1 MVIKTTVIAKDHVTG
16 EMFDWP
22 VSIVDW
28 EVNDYGVT
36 IGSVYASGAEV
47 TDMLTKEQIG
57 EVEISIINAH
67 EYQVDRMEALRE
79 DAAAAREEYFA
90 IEEGR
95 YGKQY
100 EQEQRD
106 TAMSLKQE
114 KFHEDARM
122 LAAEMRGYK
131 K

>member
-1 MVIKTTVIAKDHVTG
+1 MIKTTIIAKDHVTG

-36 IGSVYASGAEV
+36 IGSVYAGGAEV
-47 TDMLTKEQIG
+47 TQLLTKEQIG

-79 DAAAAREEYFA
+79 DAQEARAEYYAEEQA
-90 IEEGR
+90 RTHQSLSSDPDGR
-95 YGKQY
+95 FK
-100 EQEQRD
+100 
-106 TAMSLKQE
+106 
-114 KFHEDARM
+114 
-122 LAAEMRGYK
+122 
-131 K
+131 